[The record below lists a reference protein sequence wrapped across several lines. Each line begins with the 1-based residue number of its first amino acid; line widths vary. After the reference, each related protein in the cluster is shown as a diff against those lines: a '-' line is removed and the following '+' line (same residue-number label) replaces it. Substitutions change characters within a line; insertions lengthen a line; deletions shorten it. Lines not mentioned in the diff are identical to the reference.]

1 LTAHRQ
7 ATAMTN
13 APVAAQVHQ
22 SLDVHGYFSAQI
34 AFNDDLAHLSTQCR
48 YFGIGKIFD
57 KRGRLNA
64 RVLADRQSTRS
75 ANAENMGE
83 SHPYVL
89 THRNIDTGYA
99 GHR

>member
-1 LTAHRQ
+1 
-7 ATAMTN
+7 MTN
-13 APVAAQVHQ
+13 TPVAPQVHQ
-22 SLDVHGYFSAQI
+22 SLDIHGDFTAQI
-34 AFNDDLAHLSTQCR
+34 AFDYDLANLGTQCR

-64 RVLADRQSTRS
+64 RVLADRQSTRT